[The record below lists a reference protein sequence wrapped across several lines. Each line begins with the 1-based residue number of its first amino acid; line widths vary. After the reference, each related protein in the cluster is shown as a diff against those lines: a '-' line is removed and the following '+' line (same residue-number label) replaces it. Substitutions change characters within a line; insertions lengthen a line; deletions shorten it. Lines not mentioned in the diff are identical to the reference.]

1 MSYKTAWRLTDNEA
15 QGEALLALLVVLRF
29 PGFVLLDIAVE
40 LIRVVA
46 ESGLSG
52 IHVDS
57 YEIEPIARL
66 RVHDRLDGFIARAA
80 DGPWGQTLVDPGVV
94 WIIGVLQHGI
104 SQL

>member
-46 ESGLSG
+46 ESGLSA
-52 IHVDS
+52 VS
-57 YEIEPIARL
+57 
-66 RVHDRLDGFIARAA
+66 
-80 DGPWGQTLVDPGVV
+80 
-94 WIIGVLQHGI
+94 
-104 SQL
+104 